1 MKCMKNAFCKK
12 DIIFV
17 GGTLLLLS
25 LRPPGDSLESITCIF
40 GGGLSLAQGLKL
52 FYLLGGVVVGKYH
65 CVPHN
70 LPHLVCRD
78 LHWEG

>member
-25 LRPPGDSLESITCIF
+25 LRPPGDNLKGITCIF
-40 GGGLSLAQGLKL
+40 GGGLWLISLEEG
-52 FYLLGGVVVGKYH
+52 YL
-65 CVPHN
+65 
-70 LPHLVCRD
+70 
-78 LHWEG
+78 